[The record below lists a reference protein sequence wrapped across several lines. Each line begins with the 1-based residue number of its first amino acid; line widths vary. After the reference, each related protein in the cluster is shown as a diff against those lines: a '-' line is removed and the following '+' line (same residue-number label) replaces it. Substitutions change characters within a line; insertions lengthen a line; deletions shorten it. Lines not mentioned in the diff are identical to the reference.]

1 MICIQQFFFFYVAD
15 QRAQQRTT
23 SKPEVKFSQ
32 SSRTKVKVSQFP
44 TNLEDINRTVLRR
57 SELNSRTL
65 LIGEQPN
72 PSDLVQPEDRT
83 SQHRGAKI
91 RHR

>member
-1 MICIQQFFFFYVAD
+1 MPTT
-15 QRAQQRTT
+15 RTT
-23 SKPEVKFSQ
+23 SKPEVKFTQ
-32 SSRTKVKVSQFP
+32 SSRTKAKISQFL
-44 TNLEDINRTVLRR
+44 TTLEDINRTVLRR

-72 PSDLVQPEDRT
+72 PSNLVQLEDRT

>member
-1 MICIQQFFFFYVAD
+1 M
-15 QRAQQRTT
+15 
-23 SKPEVKFSQ
+23 
-32 SSRTKVKVSQFP
+32 
-44 TNLEDINRTVLRR
+44 NLEDINRTVLRR

-72 PSDLVQPEDRT
+72 PLDLVQPKDRT

-91 RHR
+91 LHR

>member
-1 MICIQQFFFFYVAD
+1 MPSAVLFFLRSRPACSI
-15 QRAQQRTT
+15 RTT

-32 SSRTKVKVSQFP
+32 SSRTKVKISQFP